1 MTSKGGFGLT
11 VKIKISSTMTTIVSV
26 LDGEIPEFEKF
37 LAEMTP
43 HNATGGYAVHLATGK
58 RKMNEFKLTLGWD
71 SDEATHAAVL
81 AAFAGS
87 PAVDMAVIAPDGT
100 DEVIAFSAHIFK
112 LGRISPQ
119 EDGYK
124 CDVTVQPT
132 AAPTMVTRYTFTG
145 RNGAGVCTLTGAN
158 VGDIVVQGYRSAGG
172 AYAGVFATDFQTVI
186 TVDDQIQ
193 QASIANLSGVTFT
206 VKLVPAG
213 SI

>member
-1 MTSKGGFGLT
+1 MTSKGGFGLQ
-11 VKIKISSTMTTIVSV
+11 VKIDISNTMTALVDV

-37 LAEMTP
+37 LAEMTS
-43 HNATGGYAVHLATGK
+43 HSASGGYATHVATGK

-87 PAVDMAVIAPDGT
+87 PTVDMAVLSPDGA

-112 LGRISPQ
+112 LGRVSPQ

-124 CDVTVQPT
+124 CDVTVQPSG
-132 AAPTMVTRYTFTG
+132 APTMVTRYTFTG
-145 RNGAGVCTLTGAN
+145 LNGAGACTLTGAN
-158 VGDIVVQGYRSAGG
+158 VGDIVVQGFRSSGG
-172 AYAGVFATDFQTVI
+172 AYAGVFATDFETVI

-193 QASIANLSGVTFT
+193 QISIANLSGVTFAL
-206 VKLVPAG
+206 KLVPAG
-213 SI
+213 TI